1 MYLFM
6 GEKHVKRGTFPEVL
20 FSQIALR
27 SAQETRNNQET
38 WSTNIEILNVYEKTN
53 LSLDHETNMNY
64 HNFYA
69 ANWWQTA
76 LY

>member
-1 MYLFM
+1 MSK
-6 GEKHVKRGTFPEVL
+6 GEHSLVL

-64 HNFYA
+64 YNFYA
-69 ANWWQTA
+69 GNWWQTA